1 MGKLGGL
8 KRLNRLGRCN
18 FFTRKVTSFIS
29 FQLLSHSIELSVPF
43 MPIWSSLWSSC
54 SSKTVGSPGTCRSGK
69 ADARTESI
77 SRYGGE
83 QADVKLR
90 PIVVSHREYEF
101 RIPFRVGFSLLLYVC
116 YFNPVQLTL
125 SLSPSSTNN
134 PQHFTHVSPAPH
146 PSHRVYAPQ
155 SFECRSIRNLWRP
168 NRDGAEHDIMRK
180 KMNCHS
186 FLPIVKRKS
195 PSPGMRND
203 VQFMRFQQSHLG
215 PISSFLRCLNIK

>member
-1 MGKLGGL
+1 M
-8 KRLNRLGRCN
+8 
-18 FFTRKVTSFIS
+18 F
-29 FQLLSHSIELSVPF
+29 LLCQYGAVYGAVPRRWWG
-43 MPIWSSLWSSC
+43 PL
-54 SSKTVGSPGTCRSGK
+54 GTCRSGK
-69 ADARTESI
+69 ADSRTESI

-83 QADVKLR
+83 QADVRLR
-90 PIVVSHREYEF
+90 QIVVSHREYEF

-116 YFNPVQLTL
+116 CFNPVQLTF

-134 PQHFTHVSPAPH
+134 PQHFTYVSPAPH

-168 NRDGAEHDIMRK
+168 NRGGAEHDIMRK

>member
-1 MGKLGGL
+1 MEQFMEQFVPRRWWAVLGL
-8 KRLNRLGRCN
+8 AEAERLMPGRN
-18 FFTRKVTSFIS
+18 
-29 FQLLSHSIELSVPF
+29 Q
-43 MPIWSSLWSSC
+43 
-54 SSKTVGSPGTCRSGK
+54 SPGTVENRLTSNSVRSSLV
-69 ADARTESI
+69 TESMNFVFHFVLAFLC
-77 SRYGGE
+77 Y
-83 QADVKLR
+83 
-90 PIVVSHREYEF
+90 
-101 RIPFRVGFSLLLYVC
+101 YVC

-125 SLSPSSTNN
+125 SLSPSPTNN